1 MSCEP
6 LLHLAPLA
14 GRGRRVA
21 PGEGE
26 SLRFECAENPPH
38 PTLSPQGGER
48 EKKMHGTRE
57 DDNMAQAVTSEVPKE
72 ASSTVVAQQSAM
84 LNALPFSDTADF
96 DDASRGFLGT
106 LENAR
111 IANAQG
117 RVVWSL
123 EPYGF
128 LSDETAPATVNPSL
142 WRQSRLNMQH
152 GLFEGVPGVY
162 QVRGLDI
169 ANMTLLEGERGVIV
183 VDTLT
188 SIEGARAA
196 MELYFAHRGQRPV
209 IAVIFT
215 HTHTDH
221 WGGAR
226 GVLDDQTLAS
236 GQVPIIAPNL
246 FMEHAVSE
254 NIIAGPAMLR
264 RAQYQFGPFL
274 AKGPR
279 GQVDCG
285 LGKSMAVGSVA
296 LLRPTDLIMETGDK
310 RTIDGLE
317 FEFQMAPNS
326 EAPAEMHFFVPRY
339 KLLNLA
345 ENCTHN
351 FHNLLPFRGADVRDA
366 LAWSKYL
373 GEALQMW
380 GGKAD
385 AMCGQHHWPVWG
397 KQRIDTMI
405 RQQRDLYK
413 FAHDETI
420 RLMNHGLTATEI
432 AETIKLPASLEGAW
446 HGRGYYG
453 HIRHNVKAIY
463 QKYLGWYDANPVH
476 LDPLPP
482 VESGKKYV
490 EYMGGAAAILERAK
504 KDFALGEFRFVAQA
518 VSYLVFAEPDNQA
531 ARALLA
537 DTFEQLGYGAESA
550 TWRNAYLFGA
560 QELRQGMPK
569 APARPPV
576 PRETLAALRTG
587 QLWDVLGVRLN
598 GPNAEGKHIVLNWS
612 FTDTKENFVLTL
624 ENCALTYVEGAQ
636 AATADASFSLPRTV
650 LDEVISSQTSFPEAV
665 AKGNIKYTGNATRL
679 AELMKLMD
687 EFPRM
692 FEIVEPRR
700 VALN

>member
-1 MSCEP
+1 M
-6 LLHLAPLA
+6 
-14 GRGRRVA
+14 
-21 PGEGE
+21 
-26 SLRFECAENPPH
+26 
-38 PTLSPQGGER
+38 TQ
-48 EKKMHGTRE
+48 T
-57 DDNMAQAVTSEVPKE
+57 
-72 ASSTVVAQQSAM
+72 ASSEPSRQTPKDATGSVIAQQAAM
-84 LNALPFSDTADF
+84 LDALPFSDTADF
-96 DDASRGFLGT
+96 DDAARGFMGT
-106 LENAR
+106 LDHAR

-128 LSDETAPATVNPSL
+128 LSEEKAPPTVNPSL

-152 GLFEGVPGVY
+152 GLFEVVPGVY

-169 ANMTLLEGERGVIV
+169 ANMTLIEGDRGVIV

-196 MELYFAHRGQRPV
+196 MQLYFDHRGQRPV
-209 IAVIFT
+209 AAVIFT

-226 GVLDDQTLAS
+226 GVLDDETLAS
-236 GQVPIIAPNL
+236 GRVPIIAPNL

-274 AKGPR
+274 TKGPR

-285 LGKSMAVGSVA
+285 LGKSMAAGSVA
-296 LLRPTDLIMETGDK
+296 LLRPTDLIMETGD
-310 RTIDGLE
+310 RRSIDGLD

-326 EAPAEMHFFVPRY
+326 EAPAEMHFFIPRY

-380 GGKAD
+380 GGKAE

-397 KQRIDTMI
+397 KARIDTMI

-413 FAHDETI
+413 FAHDQTI
-420 RLMNHGLTATEI
+420 RLMNHGLTAAEI

-446 HGRGYYG
+446 HTRGYYG

-463 QKYLGWYDANPVH
+463 QKYLGWYDANPVN

-482 VESGKKYV
+482 VEAGRKYV
-490 EYMGGAAAILERAK
+490 EYMGGAEAILSRAA
-504 KDFALGEFRFVAQA
+504 KDFAKGEFRFVAQA
-518 VSYLVFAEPDNQA
+518 VSHLVFADPDNQA

-537 DTFEQLGYGAESA
+537 DTFEQLGYAAESA

-569 APARPPV
+569 PPPRPSM
-576 PRETLAALRTG
+576 PRETLAALRTS
-587 QLWDVLGVRLN
+587 QLWEVLGVRLN
-598 GPNAEGKHIVLNWS
+598 GPKAEGKLIVLNWS
-612 FTDTKENFVLTL
+612 FTDTKEKFVLTL
-624 ENCALTYVEGAQ
+624 ENCALTYLEGAQ
-636 AATADASFSLPRTV
+636 AEKADAGFTLPRGV
-650 LDEVISSQTSFPEAV
+650 LDEVIARQTSFPEAV
-665 AKGNIKYTGNATRL
+665 AAGKITFTGNATRL
-679 AELMKLMD
+679 AELMGLMD

-700 VALN
+700 TAVS

>member
-1 MSCEP
+1 MTPASTSA
-6 LLHLAPLA
+6 APNEA
-14 GRGRRVA
+14 A
-21 PGEGE
+21 KE
-26 SLRFECAENPPH
+26 SA
-38 PTLSPQGGER
+38 
-48 EKKMHGTRE
+48 
-57 DDNMAQAVTSEVPKE
+57 KE
-72 ASSTVVAQQSAM
+72 ASAAVIAQQAAM
-84 LNALPFSDTADF
+84 LKALPFSDTADF

-106 LENAR
+106 LENAE

-128 LSDETAPATVNPSL
+128 LSEETAPATVNPSL
-142 WRQSRLNMQH
+142 WRQSRLNMHH
-152 GLFEGVPGVY
+152 GLFEVVPRIY
-162 QVRGLDI
+162 QIRGLDI
-169 ANMTLLEGERGVIV
+169 ANMTLIEGDKGVIV

-196 MELYFAHRGQRPV
+196 MELYFKHRGKRPV
-209 IAVIFT
+209 AAVIFT

-226 GVLDDQTLAS
+226 GVLDDATLVS
-236 GQVPIIAPNL
+236 GKVPIIAPNL

-285 LGKSMAVGSVA
+285 LGKSMAAGAVA
-296 LLRPTDLIMETGDK
+296 LVRPTDLIMATGDK
-310 RTIDGLE
+310 RVIDGVE

-326 EAPAEMHFFVPRY
+326 EAPAEMHFFIPRY

-373 GEALQMW
+373 NEALQMW
-380 GGKAD
+380 GRKAD

-397 KQRIDTMI
+397 QERIDTMI

-413 FAHDETI
+413 FAHDQTI
-420 RLMNHGLTATEI
+420 RLMNHGLTASEI
-432 AETIKLPASLEGAW
+432 AEMIKLPASLEGAW

-463 QKYLGWYDANPVH
+463 QKYLGWYDANPVN

-482 VESGKKYV
+482 VEGGRKYV
-490 EYMGGAAAILERAK
+490 EYMGGADAILARARA
-504 KDFALGEFRFVAQA
+504 DFANGEFRFVAQA
-518 VSYLVFAEPDNQA
+518 LSHLVFAEPDNQS

-537 DTFEQLGYGAESA
+537 DTFEQLGYAAESA

-569 APARPPV
+569 APPRPPM
-576 PRETLAALRTG
+576 PRETLAALRTA

-598 GPNAEGKHIVLNWS
+598 GPKAEGKHIVLNWT
-612 FTDTKENFVLTL
+612 FTDTNETFILTL
-624 ENCALTYVEGAQ
+624 ENCALTYIEGAQ
-636 AATADASFSLPRTV
+636 AARADASFTLARST
-650 LDEVISSQTSFPEAV
+650 LDEVIAKRTSFPEAV
-665 AKGNIKYTGNATRL
+665 ASGKVEFTGNATRL
-679 AELMKLMD
+679 AELMALMD

-692 FEIVEPRR
+692 FEIVEPKRTV
-700 VALN
+700 VA

>member
-1 MSCEP
+1 M
-6 LLHLAPLA
+6 
-14 GRGRRVA
+14 
-21 PGEGE
+21 
-26 SLRFECAENPPH
+26 
-38 PTLSPQGGER
+38 T
-48 EKKMHGTRE
+48 
-57 DDNMAQAVTSEVPKE
+57 E
-72 ASSTVVAQQSAM
+72 ASANQPKDVRSETPKPASAWVVAQHQA
-84 LNALPFSDTADF
+84 LLTALPFADTADF
-96 DDASRGFLGT
+96 DDAARGFLGT
-106 LENAR
+106 IDHAKVTS
-111 IANAQG
+111 AQG
-117 RVVWSL
+117 RAVWSL

-128 LSDETAPATVNPSL
+128 LSEAEAPTTVNPSL
-142 WRQSRLNMQH
+142 WRQSRLNMHH
-152 GLFEGVPGVY
+152 GLFEVVPGVY

-169 ANMTLLEGERGVIV
+169 ANMTLIEGDSGVIV

-196 MELYFAHRGQRPV
+196 MELYVKHRGPRPV
-209 IAVIFT
+209 AAVVFT

-226 GVLDDQTLAS
+226 GVLTEEILAS
-236 GQVPIIAPNL
+236 GRVPIIAPNL

-274 AKGPR
+274 AKGER

-285 LGKSMAVGSVA
+285 LGKSMAAGGVA
-296 LLRPTDLIMETGDK
+296 LLRPTDLIMATGDT
-310 RTIDGLE
+310 RIIDGVG

-326 EAPAEMHFFVPRY
+326 EAPAEMHFYVARY
-339 KLLNLA
+339 GLLNLA

-373 GEALQMW
+373 GEALKLW
-380 GGKAD
+380 GGRAE

-397 KQRIDTMI
+397 RERIDTMI
-405 RQQRDLYK
+405 RQQRDTYK
-413 FAHDETI
+413 FAHDQTI
-420 RLMNHGLTATEI
+420 RLMNHGLNASEI
-432 AETIKLPASLEGAW
+432 AETIRLPKSLEGAW
-446 HGRGYYG
+446 HTRGYYG

-482 VESGKKYV
+482 AEAGKKYV
-490 EYMGGAAAILERAK
+490 EYMGGADAILSRARA
-504 KDFALGEFRFVAQA
+504 DFEKGEFRFVAQA
-518 VSYLVFAEPDNQA
+518 LSHLVFADPDNQA

-537 DTFEQLGYGAESA
+537 DTFEQLGYAAESA

-569 APARPPV
+569 APPRAAM
-576 PRETLAALRTG
+576 PRETLAVLRTE

-598 GPNAEGKHIVLNWS
+598 GPKAEGKHLVLNWS
-612 FTDTKENFVLTL
+612 FTDTGERFVLNL
-624 ENCALTYVEGAQ
+624 ANCALSYTEGLQ
-636 AATADASFSLPRTV
+636 STDADASFTLARGT
-650 LDEVISSQTSFPEAV
+650 LDEVIAKQTNFPDAV
-665 AKGNIKYTGNATRL
+665 AAGRIEVSGNPTRL
-679 AELMKLMD
+679 TELMALMD

-692 FEIVEPRR
+692 FEIVEPKRTA
-700 VALN
+700 VS

>member
-1 MSCEP
+1 MTETASTE
-6 LLHLAPLA
+6 AP
-14 GRGRRVA
+14 R
-21 PGEGE
+21 
-26 SLRFECAENPPH
+26 
-38 PTLSPQGGER
+38 
-48 EKKMHGTRE
+48 
-57 DDNMAQAVTSEVPKE
+57 E
-72 ASSTVVAQQSAM
+72 ASASVKARHAAT
-84 LNALPFSDTADF
+84 LKALPFSDISDF
-96 DDASRGFLGT
+96 EDASRGFLGT

-111 IANAQG
+111 ITSAQG

-128 LSDETAPATVNPSL
+128 LAEAEAPPTVDPSL
-142 WRQSRLNMQH
+142 WRQSRLNMNH
-152 GLFEGVPGVY
+152 GIFEVVPGVY
-162 QVRGLDI
+162 QIRGLDI
-169 ANMTLLEGERGVIV
+169 ANMTLIEADTGVIV

-196 MELYFAHRGQRPV
+196 IELYFKHRERRPV
-209 IAVIFT
+209 TAVIFT

-226 GVLDDQTLAS
+226 GVLDDETLAS
-236 GQVPIIAPNL
+236 GKVPIIAPNF

-274 AKGPR
+274 AKGAR

-285 LGKSMAVGSVA
+285 LGKSMAAGSVA
-296 LLRPTDLIMETGDK
+296 LLRPTDLIMATGDK
-310 RTIDGLE
+310 RTIDGVE

-326 EAPAEMHFFVPRY
+326 EAPAEMHFFIPRY

-380 GGKAD
+380 GGKAET
-385 AMCGQHHWPVWG
+385 MCGQHHWPVWG
-397 KQRIDTMI
+397 QERIDSMI

-413 FAHDETI
+413 FAHDQTV
-420 RLMNHGLTATEI
+420 RLMNHGLTASEI

-446 HGRGYYG
+446 HARGYYG

-463 QKYLGWYDANPVH
+463 QKYLGWYDANPVN

-482 VESGKKYV
+482 VEAGKKYV
-490 EYMGGAAAILERAK
+490 EYMGGADAILARAA
-504 KDFALGEFRFVAQA
+504 KDFANGEFRFVAQA
-518 VSYLVFAEPDNQA
+518 VSHLVFAEPDNQS

-537 DTFEQLGYGAESA
+537 DTFEQLGYSAESA

-569 APARPPV
+569 APPRPPV

-612 FTDTKENFVLTL
+612 FIDTSETFVLML
-624 ENCALTYVEGAQ
+624 ENCALTYIAGAQ
-636 AATADASFSLPRTV
+636 AAAADASFTLSRGT
-650 LDEVISSQTSFPEAV
+650 LDEVIARQTSFPEAI
-665 AKGNIKYTGNATRL
+665 ASGKIKLTGNATRL
-679 AELMKLMD
+679 AELMALMD

-692 FEIVEPRR
+692 FEIVEPKR
-700 VALN
+700 VAVI

>member
-1 MSCEP
+1 MTQTTAGETSHDGP
-6 LLHLAPLA
+6 KAASAP
-14 GRGRRVA
+14 VI
-21 PGEGE
+21 
-26 SLRFECAENPPH
+26 
-38 PTLSPQGGER
+38 
-48 EKKMHGTRE
+48 
-57 DDNMAQAVTSEVPKE
+57 AQHE
-72 ASSTVVAQQSAM
+72 AR
-84 LNALPFSDTADF
+84 LKALPFADTRDF
-96 DDASRGFLGT
+96 DDAARGFLGT
-106 LENAR
+106 IENAR
-111 IANAQG
+111 VTSAQG

-128 LSDETAPATVNPSL
+128 LSEEKAPATVDPSL
-142 WRQSRLNMQH
+142 WRQSRLNMHH
-152 GLFEGVPGVY
+152 GLFEVVPGVY

-169 ANMTLLEGERGVIV
+169 ANMTLIEGDKGVIV

-196 MELYFAHRGQRPV
+196 MEFYFQHRGKRPV
-209 IAVIFT
+209 AAVIFT

-226 GVLDDQTLAS
+226 GVLDDAMLAA
-236 GQVPIIAPNL
+236 GVPIIAPNF

-274 AKGPR
+274 AKGVR

-285 LGKSMAVGSVA
+285 LGKTMAAGGVA
-296 LLRPTDLIMETGDK
+296 LLRPTDLIIATGDK
-310 RTIDGLE
+310 RVIDGVE

-326 EAPAEMHFFVPRY
+326 EAPAEMHFFIPRY

-380 GGKAD
+380 GGKAE

-397 KQRIDTMI
+397 QERIDTMI
-405 RQQRDLYK
+405 REQRDLYK
-413 FAHDETI
+413 YAHDQTI
-420 RLMNHGLTATEI
+420 RLMNHGLNAAEI
-432 AETIKLPASLEGAW
+432 AETIRLPQSLEGAW

-463 QKYLGWYDANPVH
+463 QKYLGWYDANPVN
-476 LDPLPP
+476 LDSLPP
-482 VESGKKYV
+482 VEAGKKYV
-490 EYMGGAAAILERAK
+490 EYMGGADAILKRAAA
-504 KDFALGEFRFVAQA
+504 DFAKGEFRFVAQA
-518 VSYLVFAEPDNQA
+518 VSHLVFAEPDNQA

-537 DTFEQLGYGAESA
+537 DTFEQLGYAAESS

-569 APARPPV
+569 TPPRSPM
-576 PRETLAALRTG
+576 PRETLAALRTE
-587 QLWDVLGVRLN
+587 QLWDVLGIRLN
-598 GPNAEGKHIVLNWS
+598 GPKAEGKRIVLNWN
-612 FTDTKENFVLTL
+612 FTDTGESFVLNL
-624 ENCALTYVEGAQ
+624 ENSALTYVKGTQ
-636 AATADASFSLPRTV
+636 APDAHAGFTLARSV
-650 LDEVISSQTSFPEAV
+650 LDEVIAKLTTFPEAV
-665 AKGNIKYTGNATRL
+665 AAGKVKVSGEPLRL
-679 AELMKLMD
+679 GELMMLMD

-692 FEIVEPRR
+692 WEIVEPKRTVVR
-700 VALN
+700 

>member
-1 MSCEP
+1 MTQAANSES
-6 LLHLAPLA
+6 HAAAP
-14 GRGRRVA
+14 
-21 PGEGE
+21 
-26 SLRFECAENPPH
+26 
-38 PTLSPQGGER
+38 
-48 EKKMHGTRE
+48 K
-57 DDNMAQAVTSEVPKE
+57 QAMPSVI
-72 ASSTVVAQQSAM
+72 AQQAAM
-84 LNALPFSDTADF
+84 LDRLPFSDTADF

-106 LENAR
+106 LENAA
-111 IANAQG
+111 ITNAQG

-123 EPYGF
+123 EAYRF
-128 LSDETAPATVNPSL
+128 LTEEKAPATVNPSL
-142 WRQSRLNMQH
+142 WRQSRLNMHH
-152 GLFEGVPGVY
+152 GLFEVVPGVY

-169 ANMTLLEGERGVIV
+169 ANMTLIEGERGVIV

-196 MELYFAHRGQRPV
+196 MELYFQHRGRRPV
-209 IAVIFT
+209 TAVVFT

-221 WGGAR
+221 WGGAH
-226 GVLDDQTLAS
+226 GVLDGETLAR
-236 GQVPIIAPNL
+236 GEVPIVAPNL
-246 FMEHAVSE
+246 FMEYAVSE

-285 LGKSMAVGSVA
+285 LGKSMAAGSVK
-296 LLRPTDLIMETGDK
+296 LLRPSDLIMETGDK
-310 RTIDGLE
+310 RVIDGVE

-339 KLLNLA
+339 RLLNLA

-413 FAHDETI
+413 FAHDQTI

-432 AETIKLPASLEGAW
+432 AETIKLPTSLEGAW
-446 HGRGYYG
+446 HARGYYG

-490 EYMGGAAAILERAK
+490 EYMGGAAAILERAA
-504 KDFALGEFRFVAQA
+504 KDFANGEFRFVAQ
-518 VSYLVFAEPDNQA
+518 VLSHLVFAEPDNHA

-537 DTFEQLGYGAESA
+537 DTFEQLGYAAESA

-569 APARPPV
+569 APPRPPM

-598 GPNAEGKHIVLNWS
+598 GPKAEGKHIVLNWS
-612 FTDTKENFVLTL
+612 FTDTVENFVLTL
-624 ENCALTYVEGAQ
+624 ENSALTYVEAAQ
-636 AATADASFSLPRTV
+636 ASTADASFTLARSA
-650 LDEVISSQTSFPEAV
+650 LDELIAKQTSFPEAV
-665 AKGNIKYTGNATRL
+665 AAGKIKFTGNAMSL
-679 AELMKLMD
+679 AELMGLMD

-692 FEIVEPRR
+692 FEIVEPKRIA
-700 VALN
+700 VT

>member
-1 MSCEP
+1 
-6 LLHLAPLA
+6 
-14 GRGRRVA
+14 
-21 PGEGE
+21 
-26 SLRFECAENPPH
+26 
-38 PTLSPQGGER
+38 
-48 EKKMHGTRE
+48 
-57 DDNMAQAVTSEVPKE
+57 MAQTGTSEAPAKE
-72 ASSTVVAQQSAM
+72 APKDASASVVARHAAT
-84 LNALPFSDTADF
+84 LKALPFSDTGDF

-106 LENAR
+106 LEHAR
-111 IANAQG
+111 ITSAQG

-128 LSDETAPATVNPSL
+128 LSGAEAPATVDPSL
-142 WRQSRLNMQH
+142 WRQSRLNMNH
-152 GLFEGVPGVY
+152 GLFEVVPGVY

-169 ANMTLLEGERGVIV
+169 ANMTLIEGERGVIV

-196 MELYFAHRGQRPV
+196 MELYFEHRGRRPV
-209 IAVIFT
+209 AAVIFT

-226 GVLDDQTLAS
+226 GVLDDEMLAS
-236 GQVPIIAPNL
+236 GKVPIIAPNL

-274 AKGPR
+274 AKGAR

-285 LGKSMAVGSVA
+285 LGKSMAAGSVA
-296 LLRPTDLIMETGDK
+296 LLRPSDLIMATGDK

-317 FEFQMAPNS
+317 LEFQMAPNS
-326 EAPAEMHFFVPRY
+326 EAPAEMHFFIPRY

-373 GEALQMW
+373 GEALQLW

-397 KQRIDTMI
+397 QQRIDTMI

-413 FAHDETI
+413 FAHDQTI
-420 RLMNHGLTATEI
+420 RLMNYGLTATEI
-432 AETIKLPASLEGAW
+432 AETIKLPVSLEGAW
-446 HGRGYYG
+446 HARGYYG

-463 QKYLGWYDANPVH
+463 QKYLGWYDANPVN

-482 VESGKKYV
+482 VEAGKKYV
-490 EYMGGAAAILERAK
+490 EYMGGAVAILERAA
-504 KDFALGEFRFVAQA
+504 KDLAKGEFRFVAQA
-518 VSYLVFAEPDNQA
+518 VSHLVFAEPDNQA

-537 DTFEQLGYGAESA
+537 DTLEQLGYSAESA

-560 QELRQGMPK
+560 QELRQGMPQ
-569 APARPPV
+569 ASPWSSM

-587 QLWDVLGVRLN
+587 QLWDVLGIRLN
-598 GPNAEGKHIVLNWS
+598 GPKAEGKHIVLNWS
-612 FTDTKENFVLTL
+612 FTDTSETFVLTL
-624 ENCALTYVEGAQ
+624 ENCALTYIAGAQ
-636 AATADASFSLPRTV
+636 VATADAGFTLARGT
-650 LDEVISSQTSFPEAV
+650 LDEVIAKQTTFPEAV
-665 AKGNIKYTGNATRL
+665 GAGRIKFTGNPLRL
-679 AELMKLMD
+679 AELMALMD

-692 FEIVEPRR
+692 FEIVEPKRTP
-700 VALN
+700 VS

>member
-1 MSCEP
+1 M
-6 LLHLAPLA
+6 
-14 GRGRRVA
+14 
-21 PGEGE
+21 
-26 SLRFECAENPPH
+26 
-38 PTLSPQGGER
+38 
-48 EKKMHGTRE
+48 
-57 DDNMAQAVTSEVPKE
+57 PKE
-72 ASSTVVAQQSAM
+72 ASASVVKQHAATRA
-84 LNALPFSDTADF
+84 ALPFSDTSDF

-106 LENAR
+106 RENAR
-111 IANAQG
+111 IASEAG

-128 LSDETAPATVNPSL
+128 LSDEDAPPTVDPSL
-142 WRQSRLNMQH
+142 WRQSRLNMNH
-152 GLFEGVPGVY
+152 GLFEVVPGVY

-169 ANMTLLEGERGVIV
+169 ANMTLIEGDSGVIV

-188 SIEGARAA
+188 SIEGARTAI
-196 MELYFAHRGQRPV
+196 ELYFEHRGRRSV
-209 IAVIFT
+209 MAVIFT

-226 GVLDDQTLAS
+226 GVIDDAMLAS
-236 GQVPIIAPNL
+236 GRVPIIAPDL

-274 AKGPR
+274 KKGPR

-285 LGKSMAVGSVA
+285 LGKSMAAGSVA
-296 LLRPTDLIMETGDK
+296 LLRPTDLIKATGDR
-310 RTIDGLE
+310 RTVDGVE
-317 FEFQMAPNS
+317 FQFQMAPNS
-326 EAPAEMHFFVPRY
+326 EAPAEMHFYLPRY

-373 GEALQMW
+373 GEALQLW
-380 GGKAD
+380 GGKAE

-397 KQRIDTMI
+397 AERVDAMI

-413 FAHDETI
+413 FAHDQTL

-432 AETIKLPASLEGAW
+432 AETIRLPASLDGAW
-446 HGRGYYG
+446 HARGYYG

-463 QKYLGWYDANPVH
+463 QKYLGWYDANPAN

-482 VESGKKYV
+482 VEAGKKFV
-490 EYMGGAAAILERAK
+490 EYMGGADAILGRAA
-504 KDFALGEFRFVAQA
+504 KDLDNGEFRFVAQA
-518 VSYLVFAEPDNQA
+518 LSHLVFAEPDNAA

-537 DTFEQLGYGAESA
+537 DTFEQLGYLAESA

-560 QELRQGMPK
+560 QELRAGMPK
-569 APARPPV
+569 APPRPPM
-576 PRETLAALRTG
+576 PRETLAALRTE
-587 QLWDVLGVRLN
+587 QLWDMLGVRLN
-598 GPNAEGKHIVLNWS
+598 GPKAEGKHIVLNWI
-612 FTDTKENFVLTL
+612 FTDTNESFALTL
-624 ENCALTYVEGAQ
+624 ENCALTYVAGVQ
-636 AATADASFSLPRTV
+636 APKADASFTLPRSL
-650 LDEVISSQTSFPEAV
+650 LDEVIAKQATFPEAM
-665 AKGNIKYTGNATRL
+665 AAGKITFTGNPTKL
-679 AELMKLMD
+679 GELMALMD

-692 FEIVEPRR
+692 FEIVEPKRMA
-700 VALN
+700 VA

>member
-1 MSCEP
+1 MTETS
-6 LLHLAPLA
+6 
-14 GRGRRVA
+14 G
-21 PGEGE
+21 
-26 SLRFECAENPPH
+26 
-38 PTLSPQGGER
+38 R
-48 EKKMHGTRE
+48 EKVAETAK
-57 DDNMAQAVTSEVPKE
+57 D
-72 ASSTVVAQQSAM
+72 ASPTVVAQHEAM
-84 LNALPFSDTADF
+84 LKALPFGDTADF
-96 DDASRGFLGT
+96 DDAGRGFLGT
-106 LENAR
+106 IENAK
-111 IANAQG
+111 ITSPQG

-128 LSDETAPATVNPSL
+128 MSEADAPATVNPSL
-142 WRQSRLNMQH
+142 WRQARLNMQH
-152 GLFEGVPGVY
+152 GLFEVVPGVY

-169 ANMTLLEGERGVIV
+169 ANMTLIEGDKGVIV

-196 MELYFAHRGQRPV
+196 MELYYKHRGSRPV
-209 IAVIFT
+209 AAVIFT

-226 GVLDDQTLAS
+226 GVLSDDRLAA
-236 GQVPIIAPNL
+236 GTVPIIAPNL

-285 LGKSMAVGSVA
+285 LGKSMAAGSVA
-296 LLRPTDLIMETGDK
+296 LVRPNDLIMETGDT
-310 RTIDGLE
+310 RSIDGVEL
-317 FEFQMAPNS
+317 EFQMAPNS
-326 EAPAEMHFFVPRY
+326 EAPAEMHFYMPRY
-339 KLLNLA
+339 KVLNLA

-373 GEALQMW
+373 GEALSLW
-380 GGKAD
+380 GGKAE

-397 KQRIDTMI
+397 RERIETMI

-413 FAHDETI
+413 FAHDQTI

-432 AETIKLPASLEGAW
+432 AETIRLPRSLEGAW

-463 QKYLGWYDANPVH
+463 QKYLGWYDANPVN

-482 VESGKKYV
+482 VEAGKKYV
-490 EYMGGAAAILERAK
+490 EYMGGAEALLARATN
-504 KDFALGEFRFVAQA
+504 DFARGEFRFVAQA
-518 VSYLVFAEPDNQA
+518 VSHLVFADPDNQA

-537 DTFEQLGYGAESA
+537 DTFEQLGYAAESS

-560 QELRQGMPK
+560 QELREGMPK
-569 APARPPV
+569 APPRPPM
-576 PRETLAALRTG
+576 PRETLAALRTS
-587 QLWDVLGVRLN
+587 QLWDVLGIRLN
-598 GPNAEGKHIVLNWS
+598 GPKAEGKHIVLNWT
-612 FTDTKENFVLTL
+612 FTDTGETFVLTL
-624 ENCALTYVEGAQ
+624 ENCALTHREGAQ
-636 AATADASFSLPRTV
+636 AEAADASFTLARAL
-650 LDEVISSQTSFPEAV
+650 LDEVIAKQTSFPEAIAAGRV
-665 AKGNIKYTGNATRL
+665 EVRGNGMKL
-679 AELMKLMD
+679 AELMALMD

-692 FEIVEPRR
+692 FEIVEPKRT
-700 VALN
+700 VVT

>member
-26 SLRFECAENPPH
+26 SLRFECVENPPH
-38 PTLSPQGGER
+38 PTLSPRGGER
-48 EKKMHGTRE
+48 EKKMHWTRE
-57 DDNMAQAVTSEVPKE
+57 DDNMAQAVTSEVPKD

-84 LNALPFSDTADF
+84 LKALPFSDTRDF
-96 DDASRGFLGT
+96 DEAVRGFLGT

-152 GLFEGVPGVY
+152 GLFEVLPGVY
-162 QVRGLDI
+162 QVRGLDM

-188 SIEGARAA
+188 SIEGGRAA
-196 MELYFAHRGQRPV
+196 MELYFAHRGRRPV
-209 IAVIFT
+209 SAVIFT

-226 GVLDDQTLAS
+226 GVLDDETLAS
-236 GQVPIIAPNL
+236 GAVPIIAPNL

-264 RAQYQFGPFL
+264 RAQYQFGPLL
-274 AKGPR
+274 AKGAR
-279 GQVDCG
+279 GQGDCG
-285 LGKSMAVGSVA
+285 LGKSMAAGSVA
-296 LLRPTDLIMETGDK
+296 LLRPTDLIIATGDR
-310 RTIDGLE
+310 RTIDGVEL
-317 FEFQMAPNS
+317 EFQMAPNS
-326 EAPAEMHFFVPRY
+326 EAPAEMHFYIPRY

-373 GEALQMW
+373 GEALQLW
-380 GGKAD
+380 GGRAE

-397 KQRIDTMI
+397 AERVDTMI

-413 FAHDETI
+413 FAHDQTL
-420 RLMNHGLTATEI
+420 RLLNHGLTATEI
-432 AETIKLPASLEGAW
+432 AETIRLPKSLDGAW
-446 HGRGYYG
+446 HARGYYG

-463 QKYLGWYDANPVH
+463 QKYLGWYDANPAN

-482 VESGKKYV
+482 VAAGKKFV
-490 EYMGGAAAILERAK
+490 EYMGGADAVLSRARA
-504 KDFALGEFRFVAQA
+504 DFDKGEFRFIAQA
-518 VSYLVFAEPDNQA
+518 LSHLVFAEPDHA
-531 ARALLA
+531 VARALLA
-537 DTFEQLGYGAESA
+537 DTFEQLGYLSESS
-550 TWRNAYLFGA
+550 TWRKAYLFGA
-560 QELRQGMPK
+560 QELRQGLPN
-569 APARPPV
+569 APPRPPM
-576 PRETLAALRTG
+576 PRETLAALRTE

-598 GPNAEGKHIVLNWS
+598 GPNAEGKHIVLNWA

-624 ENCALTYVEGAQ
+624 ENCALTYLEGAQ
-636 AATADASFSLPRTV
+636 AAGADASFTLPRSM
-650 LDEVISSQTSFPEAV
+650 LDEVIAKQTSFPEAI
-665 AKGNIKYTGNATRL
+665 ASGKIKFTGNAMRL
-679 AELMKLMD
+679 AEVVGLMD
-687 EFPRM
+687 G
-692 FEIVEPRR
+692 
-700 VALN
+700 

>member
-1 MSCEP
+1 MTQQ
-6 LLHLAPLA
+6 LD
-14 GRGRRVA
+14 G
-21 PGEGE
+21 
-26 SLRFECAENPPH
+26 
-38 PTLSPQGGER
+38 
-48 EKKMHGTRE
+48 
-57 DDNMAQAVTSEVPKE
+57 EVPKD
-72 ASSTVVAQQSAM
+72 ASASVVKQHAATRA
-84 LNALPFSDTADF
+84 ALPFSDTSDF

-106 LENAR
+106 LEDAR
-111 IANAQG
+111 IASEAG

-128 LSDETAPATVNPSL
+128 LSDEDAPPTVDPSL
-142 WRQSRLNMQH
+142 WRQSRLNMNH
-152 GLFEGVPGVY
+152 GLFEVVPGVY

-169 ANMTLLEGERGVIV
+169 ANMTLVEGDSGVIV

-196 MELYFAHRGQRPV
+196 MELYFEHRGRRAV
-209 IAVIFT
+209 VAVIFT

-226 GVLDDQTLAS
+226 GVIDDEMLAS
-236 GQVPIIAPNL
+236 GRVPIIAPDL

-254 NIIAGPAMLR
+254 NVIAGPAMLR

-274 AKGPR
+274 KKGPR

-285 LGKSMAVGSVA
+285 LGKSMAAGSVA
-296 LLRPTDLIMETGDK
+296 LLRPSDLIKATGDK

-326 EAPAEMHFFVPRY
+326 EAPAEMHFFIQRY

-373 GEALQMW
+373 NEALQMW
-380 GGKAD
+380 GGKAE

-397 KQRIDTMI
+397 AERVDTMI

-413 FAHDETI
+413 FAHDQTL

-432 AETIKLPASLEGAW
+432 AEAIRLPKSLDGAW
-446 HGRGYYG
+446 HARGYYG

-463 QKYLGWYDANPVH
+463 QKYLGWYDANPAN

-482 VESGKKYV
+482 VEAGRKFV
-490 EYMGGAAAILERAK
+490 EYMGGADAILARAR
-504 KDFALGEFRFVAQA
+504 KDFDEGEFRFVAQA
-518 VSYLVFAEPDNQA
+518 LSHLVFAEPDNA
-531 ARALLA
+531 VARAMLA
-537 DTFEQLGYGAESA
+537 DTFEQLGYLAESA

-560 QELRQGMPK
+560 QELRLGMPK
-569 APARPPV
+569 APPRPPM
-576 PRETLAALRTG
+576 PRETLAALRTE

-598 GPNAEGKHIVLNWS
+598 GPKAEGNHIVLNWA
-612 FTDTKENFVLTL
+612 FTDTNENYVLTL
-624 ENCALTYVEGAQ
+624 ENCALTYIAGSQ
-636 AATADASFSLPRTV
+636 SPKADAGFTLPRSL
-650 LDEVISSQTSFPEAV
+650 LDAVIAKQMTFPEAM
-665 AKGNIKYTGNATRL
+665 AAGKIKFTGNPTKL
-679 AELMKLMD
+679 AEMMALMD

-692 FEIVEPRR
+692 FEIVEPKRT
-700 VALN
+700 VVT

>member
-1 MSCEP
+1 MSGIDTSG
-6 LLHLAPLA
+6 APK
-14 GRGRRVA
+14 
-21 PGEGE
+21 E
-26 SLRFECAENPPH
+26 S
-38 PTLSPQGGER
+38 
-48 EKKMHGTRE
+48 
-57 DDNMAQAVTSEVPKE
+57 PKE
-72 ASSTVVAQQSAM
+72 ASPSIVARHDAM
-84 LNALPFSDTADF
+84 LKALPFSDTADF
-96 DDASRGFLGT
+96 DDAVRGFLGT
-106 LENAR
+106 IDNAK

-128 LSDETAPATVNPSL
+128 LSEAMAPATVNPSL
-142 WRQSRLNMQH
+142 WRQSRLNMHH
-152 GLFEGVPGVY
+152 GLFEVVPGVY

-169 ANMTLLEGERGVIV
+169 ANMTLIEADKGVIV

-188 SIEGARAA
+188 SIEGAHAA
-196 MELYFAHRGQRPV
+196 MELYFKHRGERPV
-209 IAVIFT
+209 AAVIFT

-226 GVLDDQTLAS
+226 GVLDDATLAS
-236 GQVPIIAPNL
+236 GKVPIIAPNL

-264 RAQYQFGPFL
+264 RAQYQFGPLL
-274 AKGPR
+274 AKGVR

-285 LGKSMAVGSVA
+285 LGKSMAAGAVA
-296 LLRPTDLIMETGDK
+296 LLRPTDLIIATGDK
-310 RTIDGLE
+310 RAIDGVE

-326 EAPAEMHFFVPRY
+326 EAPAEMHFFIPRY

-373 GEALQMW
+373 GEALRMW

-397 KQRIDTMI
+397 KERIDTMI

-413 FAHDETI
+413 FAHDQTI
-420 RLMNHGLTATEI
+420 RLMNHGLTAAEI
-432 AETIKLPASLEGAW
+432 AETIRLPQSLEGAW

-463 QKYLGWYDANPVH
+463 QKYLGWYDANPVN

-490 EYMGGAAAILERAK
+490 EYMGGSDAILARARA
-504 KDFALGEFRFVAQA
+504 DFAKGEFRFVAQA
-518 VSYLVFAEPDNQA
+518 VSHLVFAEPDNQA

-537 DTFEQLGYGAESA
+537 DTFEQLGYAAESS

-560 QELRQGMPK
+560 QELRSGMPK
-569 APARPPV
+569 VPPRS
-576 PRETLAALRTG
+576 PMPLDTLAALRTE
-587 QLWDVLGVRLN
+587 QLWDVLGIRLN
-598 GPNAEGKHIVLNWS
+598 GPKAEGKHIVLNWT
-612 FTDTKENFVLTL
+612 FTDTGETFVLNL
-624 ENCALTYVEGAQ
+624 ENSALTFTEGVQ
-636 AATADASFSLPRTV
+636 AANADASFALARGQ
-650 LDEVISSQTSFPEAV
+650 LDQVIAKQTSFPDAV
-665 AKGNIKYTGNATRL
+665 AAGKIKVAGDATRL
-679 AELMKLMD
+679 AELMGLMD

-692 FEIVEPRR
+692 FEIVEPKRT
-700 VALN
+700 VVT

>member
-1 MSCEP
+1 M
-6 LLHLAPLA
+6 A
-14 GRGRRVA
+14 GTTTGHDEQKYRWY
-21 PGEGE
+21 GEGGQE
-26 SLRFECAENPPH
+26 M
-38 PTLSPQGGER
+38 TQTG
-48 EKKMHGTRE
+48 
-57 DDNMAQAVTSEVPKE
+57 TSETPKE
-72 ASSTVVAQQSAM
+72 TPKQASAPVVAQHAAT
-84 LNALPFSDTADF
+84 LKALPFSDTRDF
-96 DDASRGFLGT
+96 DGAARGFLGT
-106 LENAR
+106 IENAR
-111 IANAQG
+111 IASAQG

-128 LSDETAPATVNPSL
+128 LSEAEAPATVDPSL
-142 WRQSRLNMQH
+142 WRQSRLNMNH
-152 GLFEGVPGVY
+152 GLFEVVPGVY

-169 ANMTLLEGERGVIV
+169 ANMTLIEGDSGVIV

-196 MELYFAHRGQRPV
+196 MQLYFQHRGKRPV
-209 IAVIFT
+209 AAVIFT

-226 GVLDDQTLAS
+226 GVLDDEALA
-236 GQVPIIAPNL
+236 GGKIPIIAPNL

-285 LGKSMAVGSVA
+285 LGKSMAAGSVS
-296 LLRPTDLIMETGDK
+296 LLRPTDLIIATGD
-310 RTIDGLE
+310 RRNVDGLE

-326 EAPAEMHFFVPRY
+326 EAPAEMHFFIPRY

-373 GEALQMW
+373 SEALQMW

-397 KQRIDTMI
+397 QERIDTMI

-413 FAHDETI
+413 FAHDQTI

-432 AETIKLPASLEGAW
+432 AETIKLPASLDGAW
-446 HGRGYYG
+446 HARGYYG

-463 QKYLGWYDANPVH
+463 QKYLGWYDANPVN

-482 VESGKKYV
+482 VDAGKKYV
-490 EYMGGAAAILERAK
+490 EYMGGADAILARAA
-504 KDFALGEFRFVAQA
+504 KDFAKGEFRFVAQA
-518 VSYLVFAEPDNQA
+518 VSHLVFADPDNQP

-537 DTFEQLGYGAESA
+537 DTFEQLGYAAESA

-569 APARPPV
+569 APPRPPM
-576 PRETLAALRTG
+576 PRETLAALRTE

-598 GPNAEGKHIVLNWS
+598 GPKAEGKHIVLNWN
-612 FTDTKENFVLTL
+612 FTDTGETFVLTL
-624 ENCALTYVEGAQ
+624 ENCALTYIAGAQ
-636 AATADASFSLPRTV
+636 SATADAGFTLARSVF
-650 LDEVISSQTSFPEAV
+650 DEVIAKQTSFPDAV
-665 AKGNIKYTGNATRL
+665 GSGKIKFTGNAMRL
-679 AELMKLMD
+679 GELMALMD

-692 FEIVEPRR
+692 FEIVEPKRT
-700 VALN
+700 VVS

>member
-1 MSCEP
+1 MSE
-6 LLHLAPLA
+6 AP
-14 GRGRRVA
+14 VTEM
-21 PGEGE
+21 P
-26 SLRFECAENPPH
+26 
-38 PTLSPQGGER
+38 R
-48 EKKMHGTRE
+48 ET
-57 DDNMAQAVTSEVPKE
+57 PKE
-72 ASSTVVAQQSAM
+72 ASPSVVAQNDAM
-84 LNALPFSDTADF
+84 LKALPFSDTRDF
-96 DDASRGFLGT
+96 DDAARGFLGSI
-106 LENAR
+106 ENAE
-111 IANAQG
+111 IMSAQG

-128 LSDETAPATVNPSL
+128 LSSAEAPATVNPSL

-152 GLFEGVPGVY
+152 GLFEVVPGVY

-169 ANMTLLEGERGVIV
+169 ANMTLIEGNSGVIV
-183 VDTLT
+183 LDTLT

-196 MELYFAHRGQRPV
+196 MELYFKHRGKRPV
-209 IAVIFT
+209 TAVIFS

-226 GVLDDQTLAS
+226 GVLDDATLAS
-236 GQVPIIAPNL
+236 GKVPIVAPNL

-264 RAQYQFGPFL
+264 RAQYQFGPLL
-274 AKGPR
+274 AKGVR

-285 LGKSMAVGSVA
+285 LGKSMAAGLIA
-296 LLRPTDLIMETGDK
+296 LLRPTDLIMATGDK

-326 EAPAEMHFFVPRY
+326 EAPAEMHFFIPRY

-373 GEALQMW
+373 NEALQMW

-397 KQRIDTMI
+397 RERIDTMI

-413 FAHDETI
+413 FAHDQTI
-420 RLMNHGLTATEI
+420 RLMNHGLTAAEI

-463 QKYLGWYDANPVH
+463 QKYLGWYDANPVN

-482 VESGKKYV
+482 VASGRKYV
-490 EYMGGAAAILERAK
+490 EYMGGAEAILARAR
-504 KDFALGEFRFVAQA
+504 KDFAKGEFRFVAQA
-518 VSYLVFAEPDNQA
+518 VSHLVFAEPDNAA
-531 ARALLA
+531 ARAMLA
-537 DTFEQLGYGAESA
+537 DTFEQLGYAAESS

-569 APARPPV
+569 TPGRPPMA
-576 PRETLAALRTG
+576 RETLAALRTG

-598 GPNAEGKHIVLNWS
+598 GPKAEGKHIVLNWS
-612 FTDTKENFVLTL
+612 FTDTKETFALTL
-624 ENCALTYVEGAQ
+624 ENCALTYTEGVQ
-636 AATADASFSLPRTV
+636 AENADASFTLERGT
-650 LDEVISSQTSFPEAV
+650 LDEVIAKQTSFPEAV
-665 AKGNIKYTGNATRL
+665 GAGKVKVGGNPMRL
-679 AELMKLMD
+679 AELMGLMD

-692 FEIVEPRR
+692 FEIVEPKRTA
-700 VALN
+700 VS